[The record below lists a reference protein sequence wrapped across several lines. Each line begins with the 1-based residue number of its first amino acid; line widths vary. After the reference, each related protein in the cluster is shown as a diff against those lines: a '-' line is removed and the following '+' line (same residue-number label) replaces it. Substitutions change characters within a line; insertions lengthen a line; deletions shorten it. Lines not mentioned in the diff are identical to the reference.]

1 VTWFIDAINS
11 DNPAAEEDL
20 INIWVYVA
28 RGNQGAA
35 DRVYEATEETFE
47 LLVDSPRIGTP
58 YHPRRIQLKGVR
70 FFSNKELSQLF
81 HLLSRTTG
89 VRDDLV
95 LQCVSA
101 DQQKEAV
108 DPWGSLVWRG

>member
-1 VTWFIDAINS
+1 MTWFIDTINS

-35 DRVYEATEETFE
+35 DRVYEAAEGTCE
-47 LLVDSPRIGTP
+47 LFVDFLRIGL
-58 YHPRRIQLKGVR
+58 HIILGVSSLKV
-70 FFSNKELSQLF
+70 FVFSNKELSQLF

>member
-1 VTWFIDAINS
+1 MTWFIDAINS

-58 YHPRRIQLKGVR
+58 YHPRRTQLKGVR
-70 FFSNKELSQLF
+70 FFQ
-81 HLLSRTTG
+81 
-89 VRDDLV
+89 
-95 LQCVSA
+95 
-101 DQQKEAV
+101 
-108 DPWGSLVWRG
+108 